1 MESILK
7 YLNDNKFDEII
18 KIKDYKSFK
27 RDGNNILHL
36 LSIRGNEKGMDFF
49 LKKNSELNESN
60 NNGLNIIHLL
70 FKNGW
75 DDLAEKYYKKFS
87 NLLYLFDKD
96 INLPILDCID
106 RLDTFIKC
114 FDFMKSDKNKNII
127 EILNNVSYYNDNLFI
142 NLIKISKNND
152 DYYKFITKNI
162 DLIDFDKPKMS
173 PILIYSIQNN
183 KDELS
188 KYFIKNKK
196 GINSKNYMYLLPI
209 NIACVKNNLEI
220 VKLLLNE
227 NNDISYGGLNNEYL
241 PLNIA
246 INNNFMD
253 LGLLLSE
260 YVTKYDTIDRYKNT
274 YMHYISDK
282 LIVYL
287 ENNNKND
294 EKILK
299 QILKKIIYKINIDTP
314 NNDGLT
320 ARKILLSYIKLKKKI
335 KTKDSDTK
343 KLIDTVNS
351 IEEIKKPKENNVDI
365 IYNKK
370 KYISGL
376 FNSDIFHNMLY
387 CLYLL
392 DKYENLGIP
401 NYKFNKTEYTNNII
415 NFEMQNIGYDKY
427 YRIIYDILNIGNR
440 FLYPLI
446 PSVILWKDKNLHYI
460 NKDLFKLIDDLS
472 KEKRFI
478 MIKVSLIVSGQYT
491 HANVILIDL
500 QDSSIR
506 RFEPYGISDV
516 GDEYHLDNIILD
528 NVSNILNKKMKYYKP
543 NDYLDL
549 SKFQLVSNDNNN
561 EYRKTG
567 DPGGYCLAWCIWYI
581 ELKINNPDITEE
593 ELIKNASDKII
604 RHYKNT
610 DNPYLYFIRD
620 YSRKLNNEKDK
631 ILKKLKFKNIELYD
645 MNYKISNLEKVLNYM
660 INFFEE

>member
-351 IEEIKKPKENNVDI
+351 IEEIKKPKENNVNI

>member
-1 MESILK
+1 MENILK

-18 KIKDYKSFK
+18 KIKDYENFK

-49 LKKNSELNESN
+49 LKENSELNKSN
-60 NNGLNIIHLL
+60 IDGSNIIHLL

-87 NLLYLFDKD
+87 DLLYLFDKD
-96 INLPILDCID
+96 INLPLLDCID
-106 RLDTFIKC
+106 RFDTFIKC
-114 FDFMKSDKNKNII
+114 FNFMKSEKNKNII
-127 EILNNVSYYNDNLFI
+127 EILNNVSYHNDNLFI

-152 DYYKFITKNI
+152 NYYKFITKNI
-162 DLIDFDKPKMS
+162 ELIDFDKPKMS

-183 KDELS
+183 KNELS

-196 GINSKNYMYLLPI
+196 GIDSKNYLYLLPI
-209 NIACVKNNLEI
+209 NIACIKNNIEI

-227 NNDISYGGLNNEYL
+227 NNDISYGGFNNEYF

-246 INNNFMD
+246 INNDFID
-253 LGLLLSE
+253 LGLILSD
-260 YVTKYDTIDRYKNT
+260 YVTNYNTFDRYKNT
-274 YMHYISDK
+274 YMHYIADK
-282 LIVYL
+282 LITYL
-287 ENNNKND
+287 ENNNKDN
-294 EKILK
+294 EKKLK

-320 ARKILLSYIKLKKKI
+320 ARKILLSYIKLKKKL

-343 KLIDTVNS
+343 ILINTVNS
-351 IEEIKKPKENNVDI
+351 IEEIKKIKENDVNI
-365 IYNKK
+365 IQNKK
-370 KYISGL
+370 KYVSGL

-387 CLYLL
+387 CMYLL
-392 DKYENLGIP
+392 NKYNDLGIP
-401 NYKFNKTEYTNNII
+401 HYKFNKNEYFENIT
-415 NFEMQNIGYDKY
+415 NFEMQNISYNKY
-427 YRIIYDILNIGNR
+427 YKIIYDILNIGNR

-446 PSVILWKDKNLHYI
+446 PSVILWRDKDLHYI
-460 NKDLFKLIDDLS
+460 NTDLFKLIKNLS

-478 MIKVSLIVSGQYT
+478 MIKISLIVGGQYT

-500 QDSSIR
+500 KDSSIR

-516 GDEYHLDNIILD
+516 GDEYHLDHIILE
-528 NVSNILNKKMKYYKP
+528 NVSNVLNKKMKYYKP
-543 NDYLDL
+543 NDYLNL
-549 SKFQLVSNDNNN
+549 SKFQLVSNDSNN

-581 ELKINNPDITEE
+581 ELKINNADITEE
-593 ELIKNASDKII
+593 ELITNASEKII
-604 RHYKNT
+604 KHYKNT

-620 YSRKLNNEKDK
+620 YSRKLNDEKDK

-645 MNYKISNLEKVLNYM
+645 MNYKVTNLEKVLNYM
-660 INFFEE
+660 INFFK

>member
-260 YVTKYDTIDRYKNT
+260 YVTNMIQLID
-274 YMHYISDK
+274 I
-282 LIVYL
+282 
-287 ENNNKND
+287 
-294 EKILK
+294 KIR
-299 QILKKIIYKINIDTP
+299 ICIIYLIN
-314 NNDGLT
+314 
-320 ARKILLSYIKLKKKI
+320 
-335 KTKDSDTK
+335 
-343 KLIDTVNS
+343 
-351 IEEIKKPKENNVDI
+351 
-365 IYNKK
+365 
-370 KYISGL
+370 
-376 FNSDIFHNMLY
+376 
-387 CLYLL
+387 
-392 DKYENLGIP
+392 
-401 NYKFNKTEYTNNII
+401 
-415 NFEMQNIGYDKY
+415 
-427 YRIIYDILNIGNR
+427 
-440 FLYPLI
+440 
-446 PSVILWKDKNLHYI
+446 
-460 NKDLFKLIDDLS
+460 
-472 KEKRFI
+472 
-478 MIKVSLIVSGQYT
+478 
-491 HANVILIDL
+491 
-500 QDSSIR
+500 
-506 RFEPYGISDV
+506 
-516 GDEYHLDNIILD
+516 
-528 NVSNILNKKMKYYKP
+528 
-543 NDYLDL
+543 
-549 SKFQLVSNDNNN
+549 
-561 EYRKTG
+561 
-567 DPGGYCLAWCIWYI
+567 
-581 ELKINNPDITEE
+581 
-593 ELIKNASDKII
+593 
-604 RHYKNT
+604 
-610 DNPYLYFIRD
+610 
-620 YSRKLNNEKDK
+620 
-631 ILKKLKFKNIELYD
+631 
-645 MNYKISNLEKVLNYM
+645 
-660 INFFEE
+660 

>member
-7 YLNDNKFDEII
+7 YLNDNKFDQII
-18 KIKDYKSFK
+18 KIKDYETFK

-36 LSIRGNEKGMDFF
+36 LSIRGNEKGMDYF
-49 LKKNSELNESN
+49 LKENPELVKSN
-60 NNGLNIIHLL
+60 NDGSNIIHLL

-75 DDLAEKYYKKFS
+75 DDLAEKYYKKYS
-87 NLLYLFDKD
+87 DLLYLFDKD

-106 RLDTFIKC
+106 RFDTFIKC
-114 FDFMKSDKNKNII
+114 FNFMKSEKNKNII
-127 EILNNVSYYNDNLFI
+127 EILNNVSYFNDNLFT

-152 DYYKFITKNI
+152 NYYKFITDNI
-162 DLIDFDKPKMS
+162 DLIDFEKPKMS

-188 KYFIKNKK
+188 KYFIQNKK
-196 GINSKNYMYLLPI
+196 GIDSKNYLYLLPI
-209 NIACVKNNLEI
+209 NIACVKNNIEI

-227 NNDISYGGLNNEYL
+227 NNDISYGGLNNEYI

-246 INNNFMD
+246 INNDFID
-253 LGLLLSE
+253 LALILSE
-260 YVTKYDTIDRYKNT
+260 YVTNYNTIDRYKNT

-282 LIVYL
+282 LITYL
-287 ENNNKND
+287 ENNNKDN
-294 EKILK
+294 EKKLK
-299 QILKKIIYKINIDTP
+299 QILKKFIYKINIDAP

-320 ARKILLSYIKLKKKI
+320 SRKILLSYIKLKKKI

-343 KLIDTVNS
+343 KLIETVNS
-351 IEEIKKPKENNVDI
+351 IEEIKKPKENDVDI
-365 IYNKK
+365 IHNKK

-387 CLYLL
+387 CMYLL
-392 DKYENLGIP
+392 NKYDNLGIP
-401 NYKFNKTEYTNNII
+401 YYKFNKNEYIENIT

-440 FLYPLI
+440 YLYPLI
-446 PSVILWKDKNLHYI
+446 PSVILWRDKNLHYI
-460 NKDLFKLIDDLS
+460 NKDLFKLIKNLS

-478 MIKVSLIVSGQYT
+478 MIKISLIVGGQYT

-500 QDSSIR
+500 KDSTIR

-516 GDEYHLDNIILD
+516 GDEYHLDKLILE
-528 NVSNILNKKMKYYKP
+528 NVSEILGKKMKYYKP
-543 NDYLDL
+543 NEYLDL
-549 SKFQLVSNDNNN
+549 SKFQLVSNDGNN

-567 DPGGYCLAWCIWYI
+567 DPGGYCLAWCIWYV

-604 RHYKNT
+604 KYYKNT

-620 YSRKLNNEKDK
+620 YSRKLNDEKDK
-631 ILKKLKFKNIELYD
+631 LLKKLKFKNIELYD

-660 INFFEE
+660 INFFK